1 LTKLR
6 VLGTWEK
13 IRFVCSVRILGG
25 QTSSIAILAQ
35 GFKSQHYK
43 GLDPPIPTPG
53 GRLKRKALI
62 SRVEVFAN
70 AERK

>member
-1 LTKLR
+1 MGENQVCLLSKDLGGANFFHSHFGSR
-6 VLGTWEK
+6 VL
-13 IRFVCSVRILGG
+13 SL
-25 QTSSIAILAQ
+25 
-35 GFKSQHYK
+35 YK

-53 GRLKRKALI
+53 GRLKRKALR